1 LTILT
6 GWIERLG
13 REVVTQPLS
22 VEVPSCQEEYFASVG
37 PVKLGFRVLGRK
49 LSLIFWGQSAL
60 RRQHLN
66 PEWKKC
72 LWIYTRTAQVG
83 DSLMDL
89 ACRNIYKEIG
99 ITVDLLTTQNLSELY
114 RGDIWFNKISHN
126 PDDFLKDKYDFII
139 VQSIHHRSLKFKV
152 KYFKP
157 LPWVCIQEFFDV
169 PDFSRTE
176 WGARRVFDLA
186 RQSPSLTHFE
196 YSSRQKFS
204 NDKVQ
209 HQKQHNRPLVIAVG
223 GVDAVRTYTHWRKVV
238 EVLATQNVASEVC
251 LIGSGKSAEAMAEEI
266 LTLANSTLRV
276 ENQVGKT
283 SLADCFTILCNANI
297 FLAADGGLLHLAVAA
312 SAKRIIGLFIVG
324 IPPELRIP
332 MEYRA
337 DALISST
344 GDVNDIDIWHIANKI
359 TSKSCDAA

>member
-1 LTILT
+1 MKILT
-6 GWIERLG
+6 GWFDRLG
-13 REVVTQPLS
+13 RAVVTQPLS

-49 LSLIFWGQSAL
+49 LSLILWGQSAL
-60 RRQHLN
+60 RCQHLS
-66 PEWKKC
+66 PEWKRC

-89 ACRNIYKEIG
+89 ACRNIYKEMG
-99 ITVDLLTTQNLSELY
+99 ITVDLLTTKNLSELY
-114 RGDIWFNKISHN
+114 HGDSWFNNVSHI
-126 PDDFLKDKYDFII
+126 PEAFLNEKYDFII
-139 VQSIHHRSLKFKV
+139 VQSIHHRSLKYKL

-157 LPWVCIQEFFDV
+157 FPWVCIQEFFDV

-186 RQSPSLTHFE
+186 RQSPSPAHFE

-204 NDKVQ
+204 NENVKRGNQ
-209 HQKQHNRPLVIAVG
+209 RNRSLVIAVG
-223 GVDAVRTYTHWRKVV
+223 GVDAVRTYVQWKKVV
-238 EVLATQNVASEVC
+238 EVLATQNVQTEVC
-251 LIGSGKSAEAMAEEI
+251 LIGSGRGAEAMADEI
-266 LTLANSTLRV
+266 LKLANSNLKV
-276 ENQVGKT
+276 ENLVGKT
-283 SLADCFTILCNANI
+283 SLADCFTILSNTNI
-297 FLAADGGLLHLAVAA
+297 FVAADGGLLHLAVAA
-312 SAKRIIGLFIVG
+312 SAKRIVSLFIVG

-344 GDVNDIDIWHIANKI
+344 GDVNDIDISRIASKI
-359 TSKSCDAA
+359 MSKPCDAK